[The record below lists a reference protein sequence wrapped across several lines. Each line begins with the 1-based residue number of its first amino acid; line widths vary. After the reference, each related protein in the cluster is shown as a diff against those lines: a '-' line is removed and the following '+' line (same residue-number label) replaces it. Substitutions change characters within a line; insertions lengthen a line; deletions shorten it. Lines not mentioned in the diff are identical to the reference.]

1 MTGDAWHPRC
11 ILSREVPA
19 MDPYWML
26 AFAITITLMLAFA
39 VGVAVKERRD
49 ERHA

>member
-1 MTGDAWHPRC
+1 
-11 ILSREVPA
+11 

-26 AFAITITLMLAFA
+26 AFAVTITLMLAFA

-49 ERHA
+49 ERRA